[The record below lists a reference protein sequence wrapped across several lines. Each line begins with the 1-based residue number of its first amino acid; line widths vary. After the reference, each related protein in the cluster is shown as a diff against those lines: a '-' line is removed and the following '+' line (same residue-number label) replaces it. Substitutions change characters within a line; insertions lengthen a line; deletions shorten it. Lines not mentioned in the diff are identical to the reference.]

1 MEIFLENAVKIAV
14 PIGAMTLD
22 EATLPTRARNTAVSY
37 LPSKPDKYGIRYYMV
52 AGSKYQY
59 IFSFYDNGRGN
70 TSSIPIALRYCSMF
84 PELQRT
90 IREQFNRDSTIL
102 IDKATALWCAL
113 VLNTT
118 KCVPMSTITTGSKAH
133 RHLYVDNYYTRHVFA
148 EKLHSLTNSEIFTTG
163 TVRYSYVGT
172 DDKKYVDKVLK
183 LLSPDNIPRSSWYLV
198 AVHDHK
204 NPRSKAL
211 NCGYIVYKD
220 NKLVIFYTNNLQG
233 TPSKYILKGENVEA
247 VKLVHGLGEIL
258 RYDKSKYTVNKKVY
272 LVPNIVVTYN
282 LYMNNVDLVDQ
293 RRKATYTQRK
303 ERKNYMSFF
312 HFILDYAVNNT
323 YALYRWALDHCSS
336 TNEICMYKDLGKFKK
351 EIGM

>member
-1 MEIFLENAVKIAV
+1 
-14 PIGAMTLD
+14 
-22 EATLPTRARNTAVSY
+22 
-37 LPSKPDKYGIRYYMV
+37 
-52 AGSKYQY
+52 
-59 IFSFYDNGRGN
+59 
-70 TSSIPIALRYCSMF
+70 
-84 PELQRT
+84 
-90 IREQFNRDSTIL
+90 
-102 IDKATALWCAL
+102 
-113 VLNTT
+113 
-118 KCVPMSTITTGSKAH
+118 MSTITTGSKAH

-233 TPSKYILKGENVEA
+233 TPSRYILKGENVEA

-272 LVPNIVVTYN
+272 LVPNIIVAYN

-303 ERKNYMSFF
+303 ERKIYMSFF
-312 HFILDYAVNNT
+312 HLILDYAVNNA
-323 YALYRWALDHCSS
+323 YALYKWALDHSNG
-336 TNEICMYKDLGKFKK
+336 TNDIRVYKDLGTFKK
-351 EIGM
+351 EIGMQLCIPNMKKPRTSPYVGLTTDLTQTYDHNRKRGPLGTDITCAPKKICRTVIQKHVRSFDTMHLIGQFKLPTRGNVKG